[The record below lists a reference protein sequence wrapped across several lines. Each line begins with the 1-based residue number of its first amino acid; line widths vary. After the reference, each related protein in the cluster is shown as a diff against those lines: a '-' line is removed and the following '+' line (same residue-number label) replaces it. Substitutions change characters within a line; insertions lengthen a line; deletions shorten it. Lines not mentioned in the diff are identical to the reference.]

1 MHSRALRNLDARTPL
16 WRSACTMSCM
26 PSTLSQT
33 EINPQR
39 NGAGQPIAASPVMRI
54 EHREDLLTRVIEQQA
69 AKIPSNLFLFSAFCA
84 MCVSIAAEVRGRQRS
99 SRFIGMWVGPLLTMG
114 VYNKLVKTF
123 GAR

>member
-1 MHSRALRNLDARTPL
+1 
-16 WRSACTMSCM
+16 MSSPM
-26 PSTLSQT
+26 SQT

-39 NGAGQPIAASPVMRI
+39 DGARPSMAASPVMRI
-54 EHREDLLTRVIEQQA
+54 EHREDLLTRMIEQQA
-69 AKIPSNLFLFSAFCA
+69 AKVPSNLFLVSAIGA
-84 MCVSIAAEVRGRQRS
+84 MCISLAAELRGQERT